1 MLLTSLAS
9 TNLIESAFSQAEAY
23 CGRVKRWRSGDMSKR
38 WAASA
43 LLWSEKQFRK
53 IRGFNHLPQLQK
65 ALAQSVL
72 EPLKK
77 IA

>member
-1 MLLTSLAS
+1 LAS

-43 LLWSEKQFRK
+43 LLWSEK
-53 IRGFNHLPQLQK
+53 
-65 ALAQSVL
+65 
-72 EPLKK
+72 
-77 IA
+77 